1 MYDFTLKTKGV
12 CGAARPRTEIH
23 RSQSPAL
30 YLLRYRPM
38 CSKVGAPG
46 RTGTGTLNLS
56 EALRVPFSVRGIEL
70 IAAERE
76 L

>member
-1 MYDFTLKTKGV
+1 
-12 CGAARPRTEIH
+12 
-23 RSQSPAL
+23 
-30 YLLRYRPM
+30 M